1 LRVSFNAVTVVL
13 LAAITFWYAK
23 SAKRQA
29 EAARQQASAAQQQ
42 ATAASATLA
51 TLRQQMEDTAEIG
64 KTVMVA
70 SIDSTLRRIEEWEPP
85 GKLATAANQGALP
98 YSIAWVPANEVYV
111 IESAR
116 RVSRDFA
123 LRLAGAFDYLRGAAE
138 IVNGMR
144 MAERGRVG
152 DDFFR
157 YRSGQAIELLSH
169 AKAELQRCRTD
180 IYNYSRDAGTT

>member
-1 LRVSFNAVTVVL
+1 MSTEGWIAVASVVNAFTVVL

-70 SIDSTLRRIEEWEPP
+70 SIDSTLRRIEEWDRQENWRPQP
-85 GKLATAANQGALP
+85 TRVPCLTALHGSP
-98 YSIAWVPANEVYV
+98 
-111 IESAR
+111 
-116 RVSRDFA
+116 
-123 LRLAGAFDYLRGAAE
+123 
-138 IVNGMR
+138 
-144 MAERGRVG
+144 
-152 DDFFR
+152 
-157 YRSGQAIELLSH
+157 
-169 AKAELQRCRTD
+169 RTKC
-180 IYNYSRDAGTT
+180 T